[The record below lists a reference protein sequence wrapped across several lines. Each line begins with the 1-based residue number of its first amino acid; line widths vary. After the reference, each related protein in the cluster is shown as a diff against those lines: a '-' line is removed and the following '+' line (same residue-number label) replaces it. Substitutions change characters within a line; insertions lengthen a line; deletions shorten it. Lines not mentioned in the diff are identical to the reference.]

1 MVEGNNKV
9 ITIQS
14 DSVSEAEPD
23 RATSS
28 ASAAPKI
35 VTLSSDS
42 GSSSD
47 EDTSDSSSDY
57 DPSDSSSDEDTSDSD
72 SDEEVGSTPAKKAKV
87 SRNESPETARV
98 TNAPPIESSSKEER
112 RGGKMFIL
120 EEDFAIMDAAME
132 QYRDVQ
138 SLKDQVQRRKEG
150 PGQVEEEARRYH

>member
-1 MVEGNNKV
+1 MEGRDITLPVVEGNNKV

-42 GSSSD
+42 DSSSD

-87 SRNESPETARV
+87 SRNESPETAKV
-98 TNAPPIESSSKEER
+98 AKIKYSDGKKVPDKLR
-112 RGGKMFIL
+112 RRQ
-120 EEDFAIMDAAME
+120 DAIIK
-132 QYRDVQ
+132 YW
-138 SLKDQVQRRKEG
+138 EG
-150 PGQVEEEARRYH
+150 LC